1 LSNEKKEQRIEN
13 INELETVVEIATGA
27 DVNVNELKTPSKDI
41 AKDYEKVA
49 EKCVKVISSIVCEED
64 VVSVAIGRY
73 WVEGKV
79 ISVSKFGITVQ
90 NPLKEHTI
98 RLGKIS
104 FVVIHQR
111 GKHYSKYI
119 ELINKI
125 FGKE

>member
-1 LSNEKKEQRIEN
+1 LGNENKEQKI
-13 INELETVVEIATGA
+13 ETVSDLQTIVEMTTGA
-27 DVNVNELKTPSKDI
+27 DVNINDLNTPSKDI

-49 EKCVKVISSIVCEED
+49 EKCVKVISSVVCEED

-79 ISVSKFGITVQ
+79 VSVSKFGITVQ

>member
-1 LSNEKKEQRIEN
+1 MNSENKEKKIET
-13 INELETVVEIATGA
+13 INDLQTVVEMTTGA
-27 DVNVNELKTPSKDI
+27 EVNVNEIKTPSNEKI
-41 AKDYEKVA
+41 KEYEKIV

-79 ISVSKFGITVQ
+79 VGVSKFGITVQ
-90 NPLKEHTI
+90 NPLKEHMI

-104 FVVIHQR
+104 LVVVHQR
-111 GKHYSKYI
+111 GKYYSKYI

-125 FGKE
+125 FNKE